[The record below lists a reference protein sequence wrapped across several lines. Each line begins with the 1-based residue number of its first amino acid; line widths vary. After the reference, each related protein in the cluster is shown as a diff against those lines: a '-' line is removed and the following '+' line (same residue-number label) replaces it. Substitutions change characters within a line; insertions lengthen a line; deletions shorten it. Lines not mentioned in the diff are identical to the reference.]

1 LAKQK
6 AKIKNGV
13 GSAAIW
19 PSMPSSQLISQ
30 CSSLDKGKSPE
41 IAGEISQRLAEIR
54 AGDMTYLEE
63 MLLSQAISLN
73 AFGADLLMKS
83 GGFIQEGLVVKFP
96 ELTEKLA
103 QLGLKA
109 QDSSRKAIM
118 ALHELR
124 NPKKPTQFIK
134 NYVNQ
139 QLNQLQVEQEQ
150 LKHQLEATANA
161 PVDIGSQ
168 SEAGRAYQAVGAVG
182 EVHGASNRGRE
193 SDRLSEQSEN
203 RVSYR

>member
-1 LAKQK
+1 
-6 AKIKNGV
+6 
-13 GSAAIW
+13 
-19 PSMPSSQLISQ
+19 MPSSQLIAQSAN
-30 CSSLDKGKSPE
+30 LDKEKSPE
-41 IAGEISQRLAEIR
+41 IAGEIAERLAEIR
-54 AGDMTYLEE
+54 SGDTTYLEE
-63 MLLSQAISLN
+63 MLLGQAISLN
-73 AFGADLLMKS
+73 AFGADALMKAS
-83 GGFIQEGLVVKFP
+83 GFIGEGMVVKFP

-150 LKHQLEATANA
+150 LKHQLETTANA
-161 PVDIGSQ
+161 PVDFGSQ
-168 SEAGRAYQAVGAVG
+168 SEAGRTDHEMETVGIQ
-182 EVHGASNRGRE
+182 HGT
-193 SDRLSEQSEN
+193 SD
-203 RVSYR
+203 